1 MVRVGLI
8 GFGMAGQAFHAPVIR
23 GVPGMELACILE
35 RKGTRAREKYP
46 EVRVARTIE
55 ELLAEKEIQL
65 CVIATPNDSHYELA
79 RACLLAGRDVVVD
92 KPFAPTLA
100 ESEELVRLAA
110 ERGRLITVYQDRR
123 WDGDFGTVKKIVQSG
138 RLGTIVEY
146 ECRFDRFRPE
156 PKANAWRER
165 AGQPGAGVL
174 FDLGP
179 HVIDQALVLFGEP
192 RAITASAF
200 CERETSR
207 VDDSFDVCLEYPAL
221 RAMGRARIIA
231 FAPGPHF
238 LLHGTKG
245 SFVKYGMDPQE
256 ARLRGENFPQGTD
269 WGADWG
275 EEAEALW
282 GTLSMVGEPSVK
294 IKTERGD
301 YRGFYANVRDAIE
314 KKAALDVTPEQA
326 LRTMRAV
333 MLAHKS
339 SRERCRRAGSVICK
353 LSGSGPFSD
362 LQDRDNQGS
371 IFLRPN
377 LQSAAQHQ
385 F

>member
-8 GFGMAGQAFHAPVIR
+8 GFGLAGQAFHAPVIR

-35 RKGTRAREKYP
+35 RRGTRAREKYP
-46 EVRVARTIE
+46 ELRVARTLD
-55 ELLAEKEIQL
+55 ELLADKEIQL
-65 CVIATPNDSHYELA
+65 CVIATPNDSHFEFA
-79 RACLLAGRDVVVD
+79 QACLLAGRDVVVD
-92 KPFAPTLA
+92 KPFAPTLK

-123 WDGDFGTVKKIVQSG
+123 WDGDFGTVKKIVESG
-138 RLGTIVEY
+138 RLGTVVEY
-146 ECRFDRFRPE
+146 ECRYDRFRLE

-165 AGQPGAGVL
+165 ADQAGAGVL

-200 CERETSR
+200 CERETSQ
-207 VDDSFDVCLEYPAL
+207 VDDSFDVCMEYATSGAGL

-238 LLHGTKG
+238 LIHGTKG

-256 ARLRGENFPQGTD
+256 SLLRGEDFPQGTD

-275 EEAEALW
+275 EEAESLW
-282 GTLSMVGEPSVK
+282 GTLSLVGEASAKV
-294 IKTERGD
+294 KTERGD
-301 YRGFYANVRDAIE
+301 YHGFYANEI
-314 KKAALDVTPEQA
+314 
-326 LRTMRAV
+326 
-333 MLAHKS
+333 
-339 SRERCRRAGSVICK
+339 G
-353 LSGSGPFSD
+353 
-362 LQDRDNQGS
+362 
-371 IFLRPN
+371 
-377 LQSAAQHQ
+377 
-385 F
+385 

>member
-23 GVPGMELACILE
+23 GVEGMELACILE
-35 RKGTRAREKYP
+35 RRGTRAQEKYP
-46 EVRVARTIE
+46 EVRGARTLD
-55 ELLAEKEIQL
+55 ELLADKQIQL
-65 CVIATPNDSHYELA
+65 CVIATPNDSHFEYA

-92 KPFAPTLA
+92 KPFAPTLK
-100 ESEELVRLAA
+100 ECEELVRLAA
-110 ERGRLITVYQDRR
+110 EHKRLLTVYQNRR

-138 RLGTIVEY
+138 RLGKVVEY
-146 ECRFDRFRPE
+146 ECRYDRFRLE
-156 PKANAWRER
+156 LRANWREH
-165 AGQPGAGVL
+165 ADQPAAGVL

-200 CERETSR
+200 CQRETSK
-207 VDDSFDVCLEYPAL
+207 VDDAFDVCLEYPGL

-238 LLHGTKG
+238 LIHGTKG

-256 ARLRGENFPQGTD
+256 ARLRGGNYPQGTD

-275 EEAEALW
+275 VEPEELW
-282 GTLSMVGEPSVK
+282 GTLSPVGEPSVK
-294 IKTERGD
+294 VKTERGD
-301 YRGFYANVRDAIE
+301 YRGFYANVRDAVE

-333 MLAHKS
+333 VLAHKS
-339 SRERCRRAGSVICK
+339 SRENRTVEWGE
-353 LSGSGPFSD
+353 
-362 LQDRDNQGS
+362 
-371 IFLRPN
+371 
-377 LQSAAQHQ
+377 AAE
-385 F
+385 

>member
-8 GFGMAGQAFHAPVIR
+8 GFGLAGQAFHAPVIR
-23 GVPGMELACILE
+23 GVPEMELACIVE
-35 RKGTRAREKYP
+35 RRSSRAREKYP
-46 EVRVARTIE
+46 DVRLARTVE
-55 ELLAEKEIQL
+55 ELLADKEIQL
-65 CVIATPNDSHYELA
+65 CVIATPNDSHFELA
-79 RACLLAGRDVVVD
+79 RTCLLAGRDVVVD
-92 KPFAPTLA
+92 KPFAPTLR

-110 ERGRLITVYQDRR
+110 ACGRLITVYQERR
-123 WDGDFGTVKKIVQSG
+123 WDGDFETVKKIVQSG

-165 AGQPGAGVL
+165 ADQPAAGIL

-207 VDDSFDVCLEYPAL
+207 VDDSFDVCLEYSNSGAGL
-221 RAMGRARIIA
+221 RAMARARIIA

-238 LLHGTKG
+238 LIHGTKG
-245 SFVKYGMDPQE
+245 SFLKYGTDPQE
-256 ARLRGENFPQGTD
+256 ARLRGEDLPRGTD

-275 EEAEALW
+275 EEAESFW
-282 GTLSMVGEPSVK
+282 GTLSLVGEPSVK
-294 IKTERGD
+294 VKTERGD

-314 KKAALDVTPEQA
+314 KKAPLEVTPQQA

-333 MLAHKS
+333 MLGHKS
-339 SRERCRRAGSVICK
+339 SRERRTVGWEEAVE
-353 LSGSGPFSD
+353 
-362 LQDRDNQGS
+362 
-371 IFLRPN
+371 
-377 LQSAAQHQ
+377 
-385 F
+385 

>member
-8 GFGMAGQAFHAPVIR
+8 GFGLAGQAFHAPVIR

-35 RKGTRAREKYP
+35 RRGTLAREKFP

-55 ELLAEKEIQL
+55 ELLADKAIQL
-65 CVIATPNDSHYELA
+65 CVVATPNDSHFDLA

-100 ESEELVRLAA
+100 ESEALVQLAA

-123 WDGDFGTVKKIVQSG
+123 WDGDFATVKNIVASG
-138 RLGTIVEY
+138 KLGKVVEY
-146 ECRFDRFRPE
+146 ECRYDRFRPE

-165 AGQPGAGVL
+165 ADQPGAGVL

-200 CERETSR
+200 CQRETSQ
-207 VDDSFDVCLEYPAL
+207 VDDAFDVCLEYPGM
-221 RAMGRARIIA
+221 RAMGRARITA

-238 LLHGTKG
+238 LIHGTKG

-256 ARLRGENFPQGTD
+256 ARLRGGNIPQGTD

-275 EEAEALW
+275 EEAESLW
-282 GTLSMVGEPSVK
+282 GTLSLVGAPSVK
-294 IKTERGD
+294 VKTERGD
-301 YRGFYANVRDAIE
+301 YRRFYANVRDAIE
-314 KKAALDVTPEQA
+314 RKVPLDVTPQQA

-339 SRERCRRAGSVICK
+339 SRERRTV
-353 LSGSGPFSD
+353 PWEE
-362 LQDRDNQGS
+362 
-371 IFLRPN
+371 
-377 LQSAAQHQ
+377 AAD
-385 F
+385 

>member
-8 GFGMAGQAFHAPVIR
+8 GFGLAGQAFHAPVIR

-35 RKGTRAREKYP
+35 RRGTRAREKYP
-46 EVRVARTIE
+46 EVRVARTLD
-55 ELLAEKEIQL
+55 ELLADKEIQL
-65 CVIATPNDSHYELA
+65 CVVATPNDSHFEYA
-79 RACLLAGRDVVVD
+79 QACLLAGRDVVVD

-100 ESEELVRLAA
+100 ESEKLVQLAK
-110 ERGRLITVYQDRR
+110 ERGRSITVYQDRR
-123 WDGDFGTVKKIVQSG
+123 WDGDFATVKKIVASG
-138 RLGTIVEY
+138 KLGTVAEY
-146 ECRFDRFRPE
+146 ECRFDRFRLE

-165 AGQPGAGVL
+165 ADQPGAGVL

-179 HVIDQALVLFGEP
+179 HVIDQVLFGEP

-200 CERETSR
+200 CQRETSQ
-207 VDDSFDVCLEYPAL
+207 VDDAFDVCMDYANSGSGL

-231 FAPGPHF
+231 YAPGPHF
-238 LLHGTKG
+238 LIHGTKG

-256 ARLRGENFPQGTD
+256 ARLRAENCPDGLD

-275 EEAEALW
+275 VEAEELW
-282 GTLSMVGEPSVK
+282 GTLSLAGEPSVR

-339 SRERCRRAGSVICK
+339 SRERRTVEWDEAVE
-353 LSGSGPFSD
+353 
-362 LQDRDNQGS
+362 
-371 IFLRPN
+371 
-377 LQSAAQHQ
+377 
-385 F
+385 

>member
-8 GFGMAGQAFHAPVIR
+8 GFGLAGQAFHAPVIR
-23 GVPGMELACILE
+23 GVPEMELACIVE
-35 RKGTRAREKYP
+35 RRSSRAREKYP
-46 EVRVARTIE
+46 DVRLARTVE
-55 ELLAEKEIQL
+55 ELLADKEIQL
-65 CVIATPNDSHYELA
+65 CVIATPNDSHFELA
-79 RACLLAGRDVVVD
+79 RTCLLAGRDVVVD
-92 KPFAPTLA
+92 KPFAPTLR

-110 ERGRLITVYQDRR
+110 ECGRLITVYQERR

-165 AGQPGAGVL
+165 ADQPGAGIL

-192 RAITASAF
+192 RSITASAF

-207 VDDSFDVCLEYPAL
+207 VDDSFDVCLEYSNSGAGL
-221 RAMGRARIIA
+221 RAMARARIIA

-238 LLHGTKG
+238 LIHGTKG
-245 SFVKYGMDPQE
+245 SFLKYGTDPQE
-256 ARLRGENFPQGTD
+256 ARLRGEDLPRGTD

-275 EEAEALW
+275 EEAESFW
-282 GTLSMVGEPSVK
+282 GTLSLVGEPSVK
-294 IKTERGD
+294 VKTECGD

-314 KKAALDVTPEQA
+314 KKAPLEVTPQQA

-333 MLAHKS
+333 MLGHKS
-339 SRERCRRAGSVICK
+339 SRERRTVGWEEAVE
-353 LSGSGPFSD
+353 
-362 LQDRDNQGS
+362 
-371 IFLRPN
+371 
-377 LQSAAQHQ
+377 
-385 F
+385 

>member
-23 GVPGMELACILE
+23 GVAGMELACILE
-35 RKGTRAREKYP
+35 RRGTRAQEKYP
-46 EVRVARTIE
+46 AVRVARTLD
-55 ELLAEKEIQL
+55 ELLADKQIQL
-65 CVIATPNDSHYELA
+65 CVIATPNNSHFELA
-79 RACLLAGRDVVVD
+79 RACLLADRDVVVD

-100 ESEELVRLAA
+100 ESTELVRLAA

-123 WDGDFGTVKKIVQSG
+123 WDGDFATIKKIAQSG
-138 RLGTIVEY
+138 HLGTIVEY

-156 PKANAWRER
+156 PKPNAWREK
-165 AGQPGAGVL
+165 ADQPAAGVL

-200 CERETSR
+200 CERETSK
-207 VDDSFDVCLEYPAL
+207 VDDSFDVCMEYAGL
-221 RAMGRARIIA
+221 RAMGRARILA
-231 FAPGPHF
+231 YAPGPHF
-238 LLHGTKG
+238 LIHGTKG

-256 ARLRGENFPQGTD
+256 ARLRADQYPQGTD

-275 EEAEALW
+275 EEAEELW
-282 GTLSMVGEPSVK
+282 GTLSLVGESSVK
-294 IKTERGD
+294 VKTERGD

-314 KKAALDVTPEQA
+314 KKTPLEVTPEQA
-326 LRTMRAV
+326 LRTMRAL

-339 SRERCRRAGSVICK
+339 SRERRTV
-353 LSGSGPFSD
+353 D
-362 LQDRDNQGS
+362 WEE
-371 IFLRPN
+371 
-377 LQSAAQHQ
+377 AAE
-385 F
+385 

>member
-8 GFGMAGQAFHAPVIR
+8 GFGLAGQAFHAPVIR
-23 GVPGMELACILE
+23 GVEGMELACILE
-35 RKGTRAREKYP
+35 RRGSRAQKKYP
-46 EVRVARTIE
+46 RVKIARNLD
-55 ELLAEKEIQL
+55 ELLSDSTIQL
-65 CVIATPNDSHYELA
+65 CVIATPNDSHFELA

-100 ESEELVRLAA
+100 ESEKLVQLAA

-123 WDGDFGTVKKIVQSG
+123 WDGDFQTVQKLIASGT
-138 RLGTIVEY
+138 LGTIAEY
-146 ECRFDRFRPE
+146 ECRYDRFRLE

-165 AGQPGAGVL
+165 ADQPGAGVL

-192 RAITASAF
+192 IAITASAF
-200 CERETSR
+200 CQRETSQ
-207 VDDSFDVCLEYPAL
+207 VDDSFDVLLEYPRL
-221 RAMGRARIIA
+221 RAMARARIIA
-231 FAPGPHF
+231 FQPGPHF
-238 LLHGTKG
+238 LIHGTKG

-256 ARLRGENFPQGTD
+256 PRLRGENVPDGLD

-275 EEAEALW
+275 EEPEENW
-282 GTLSMVGEPSVK
+282 GTLSLAGKPSEK
-294 IKTERGD
+294 IRTDRGD

-314 KKAALDVTPEQA
+314 KKSPLVVPPEQA

-339 SRERCRRAGSVICK
+339 SRERRTVNWDEAAG
-353 LSGSGPFSD
+353 
-362 LQDRDNQGS
+362 
-371 IFLRPN
+371 
-377 LQSAAQHQ
+377 
-385 F
+385 

>member
-8 GFGMAGQAFHAPVIR
+8 GFGLAGQAFHAPVIR
-23 GVPGMELACILE
+23 GVPEMELACIVE
-35 RKGTRAREKYP
+35 RRSSRAREKYP
-46 EVRVARTIE
+46 DVVVARTVE
-55 ELLAEKEIQL
+55 ELLADKEIQL
-65 CVIATPNDSHYELA
+65 CVIATPNDSHFELA
-79 RACLLAGRDVVVD
+79 RTCLLAGRDVVVD
-92 KPFAPTLA
+92 KPFAPTLR

-110 ERGRLITVYQDRR
+110 ECGRLITVYQERR
-123 WDGDFGTVKKIVQSG
+123 WDGDFETVKKIVQSG

-165 AGQPGAGVL
+165 ADQPAAGIL

-207 VDDSFDVCLEYPAL
+207 VDDSFDVCLEYSNSGAGL
-221 RAMGRARIIA
+221 RAMARARIIA

-238 LLHGTKG
+238 LIHGTRG
-245 SFVKYGMDPQE
+245 SFLKYGTDPQE
-256 ARLRGENFPQGTD
+256 ARLRREDFPQGTD

-275 EEAEALW
+275 EEAESFW
-282 GTLSMVGEPSVK
+282 GTLSLVGEPSVRV
-294 IKTERGD
+294 KTERGD

-314 KKAALDVTPEQA
+314 KKAPFEVTPQQA

-333 MLAHKS
+333 MLGHKS
-339 SRERCRRAGSVICK
+339 SRERRTVGWEEAVE
-353 LSGSGPFSD
+353 
-362 LQDRDNQGS
+362 
-371 IFLRPN
+371 
-377 LQSAAQHQ
+377 
-385 F
+385 